1 MPLNDDMKHQGE
13 DLIKD
18 HASGD
23 ASVASVLPDDHA
35 AVAEEINANEAI
47 ADPLS
52 PDCGM
57 PQEFTFFQ
65 KKKRLDQ
72 AGLAPTLAY
81 VSTAQLTAFAARV
94 DRAVA
99 VNGKTQLHIDELMR
113 LMSDVSRTLT
123 TDVSKPTRKRL
134 RRSKWLFYGCLM
146 GFGVGWFLLFPSG
159 HNLLSKLVA
168 FLTN

>member
-1 MPLNDDMKHQGE
+1 MPLNDEMKHQGE

-65 KKKRLDQ
+65 KKET
-72 AGLAPTLAY
+72 P
-81 VSTAQLTAFAARV
+81 
-94 DRAVA
+94 
-99 VNGKTQLHIDELMR
+99 
-113 LMSDVSRTLT
+113 
-123 TDVSKPTRKRL
+123 
-134 RRSKWLFYGCLM
+134 RSSWFGAN
-146 GFGVGWFLLFPSG
+146 FGVCKYSTINSLCRAS
-159 HNLLSKLVA
+159 
-168 FLTN
+168 